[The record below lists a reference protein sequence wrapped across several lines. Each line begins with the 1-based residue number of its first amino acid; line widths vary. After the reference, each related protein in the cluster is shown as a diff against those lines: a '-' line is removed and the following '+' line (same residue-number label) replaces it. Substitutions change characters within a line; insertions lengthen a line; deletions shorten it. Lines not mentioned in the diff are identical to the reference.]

1 MNNKRKYLKADYIII
16 YEDST
21 HKILKNGYIAYEND
35 KIVDFGNKLPSDV
48 VAEDLGRSIIC
59 PGFIDLHV
67 HSYTPLE
74 KSVTEDTGN
83 PMMFQSCL
91 LDLIMTF
98 KYDNDIAEKLAKF
111 TLADLLLNGVTT
123 FLEMGTEV
131 SPFTAKCAGEMG
143 MRAYIGA
150 SYRSAVW
157 DTNNGRTLDFP
168 YDDKWGTKMMEKAI
182 DDLLPYHHSYDD
194 RIRMILSPTETISCT
209 SEMLRQTR
217 KVADELKCGV
227 TIHVAELVAEIHECM
242 RRYGRTPIQQLE
254 HNNMLA
260 PDVILGHAIMPSGHS
275 AAYYIGTDDLSLIAN
290 SGASVAHCPW
300 IFARRGIAMESFKK
314 YHDLGIN
321 LGIGTDTFPHDYT
334 KEMRCA
340 ASVSKIIEHDNFAT
354 TAKDVFEAA
363 TIGGANAF
371 HRTDIGRLGIGCKAD
386 MVVFK
391 YDNLEMSPI
400 RDPIKNIV
408 YSSTR
413 NSIDKVFVDGKMLV
427 DKGVVLGLDVDKI
440 IKDVQDVSQI
450 IWETTQERDFA
461 NRNIED
467 FSPLAY
473 PEKRF

>member
-1 MNNKRKYLKADYIII
+1 MKKEVKYLKASYIIV
-16 YEDST
+16 YDDNT
-21 HKILKNGYIAYEND
+21 HKILKDGYIAYEGD
-35 KIVDFGNKLPSDV
+35 KIVDFGHVLPQGAI
-48 VAEDLGRSIIC
+48 AEDLGNSIIC
-59 PGFIDLHV
+59 PGFVDLHV

-98 KYDNDIAEKLAKF
+98 KYSPDIAEKLAKF
-111 TLADLLLNGVTT
+111 TLADLLVNGVTT

-131 SPFTAKCAGEMG
+131 SPFTTKCAGEMG
-143 MRAYIGA
+143 MRAYVGA

-157 DTNNGRTLDFP
+157 DTTNGRTLDFP

-182 DDLLPYHHSYDD
+182 DELMPYHHSYND

-217 KVADELKCGV
+217 KIADELKCGV

-254 HNNMLA
+254 YNGMLA

-275 AAYYIGTDDLSLIAN
+275 AAYYIGANDLDLLAA

-314 YHDLGIN
+314 YKDMGIN
-321 LGIGTDTFPHDYT
+321 MGIGTDTFPHDFT
-334 KEMRCA
+334 KELRCA

-354 TAKDVFEAA
+354 TAKDVFDAA
-363 TIGGANAF
+363 TIGGAAAF
-371 HRTDIGRLGIGCKAD
+371 HRDDIGRLGKGCKAD
-386 MVVFK
+386 MVVFSI
-391 YDNLEMSPI
+391 DNLEMSPI

-408 YSSTR
+408 YSATR
-413 NSIDKVFVDGKMLV
+413 NSINRVYVDGKLLV
-427 DKGVVLGLDVDKI
+427 DKGEILGLDVDKI
-440 IKDVQDVSQI
+440 ISDIQIVSQE
-450 IWETTQERDFA
+450 IWETTSERDWSG
-461 NRNIED
+461 RSIED
-467 FSPLAY
+467 FSPMPY
-473 PEKRF
+473 PIYR